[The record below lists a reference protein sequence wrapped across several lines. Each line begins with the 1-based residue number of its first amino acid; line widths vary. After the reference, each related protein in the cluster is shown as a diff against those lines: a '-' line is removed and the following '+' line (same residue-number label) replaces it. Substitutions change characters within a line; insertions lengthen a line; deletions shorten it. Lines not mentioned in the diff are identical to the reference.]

1 MIFSGPGS
9 GFRHHFFSNVFR
21 IRDGTRLTFTVI
33 NNLFTKISH
42 HTTYFCAGAVANPE
56 VLAEARDRLKP
67 VESSQEDQVEQE
79 EPLYAE
85 VHHEDPDTI
94 SVVPEEPEVA
104 LEATP
109 EAVSQAGIRAAAP
122 SEIVLPPPKP
132 RRLGWIR
139 RGPRRYQLRT
149 VPEENIVPDS
159 GCTEV

>member
-1 MIFSGPGS
+1 VIFQVLDPDSVITYI
-9 GFRHHFFSNVFR
+9 NVFR
-21 IRDGTRLTFTVI
+21 IRDGTRPSFTVI
-33 NNLFTKISH
+33 NNFIYKKSH
-42 HTTYFCAGAVANPE
+42 HTTYICAGAVADPE
-56 VLAEARDRLKP
+56 TLAEARDHLRP

-79 EPLYAE
+79 ESLYAE

-122 SEIVLPPPKP
+122 LEIVLPPPKP

-149 VPEENIVPDS
+149 MPEENIVPDS
-159 GCTEV
+159 ACTEF